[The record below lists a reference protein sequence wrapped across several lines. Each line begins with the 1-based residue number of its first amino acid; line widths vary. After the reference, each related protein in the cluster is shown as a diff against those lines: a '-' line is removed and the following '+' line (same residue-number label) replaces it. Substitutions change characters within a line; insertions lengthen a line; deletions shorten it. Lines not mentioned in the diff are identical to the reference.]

1 MPPSR
6 SKLFR
11 GRPNKLLID
20 DRAILIKMPDFQ
32 DAPQLEDEDEQDE
45 FLIGEDFLIE
55 EEEELEATPL
65 RVFIGTANISEI
77 QEDNSLMEEGG
88 IVWDL
93 SAMSES
99 LDEDFEIFDEL
110 AQDDQASAT
119 LSIQLGDN
127 PPLQTR
133 VSSPDSAWAL
143 DEDDEL
149 KDDDTWE
156 ESGNSIEVGR
166 IQVQIAIPKLAEDEA
181 ILEEAILEEDSDED
195 IDFTGGIPLE
205 ESEEDWGIFPNQDK
219 ASQPI
224 SNSQITIPP
233 IFEDIENS
241 ADQDFPDADDTD
253 PLMRWKD
260 MGQLENPKAKVKSTE
275 GKFDIEDPPEPI
287 LYRQLS
293 EEIPK
298 EVLDVPSRPGHEIY
312 AKDVN
317 FDNIPAVL
325 GFGLD
330 QDDITEEREPVHV
343 RQNNK
348 LNKQSHEDNEEFW
361 KSADFWIVLT
371 FVLLVFFFAM
381 NVLF

>member
-32 DAPQLEDEDEQDE
+32 DAPELEDEDEQDE

-77 QEDNSLMEEGG
+77 QEDNSLLEDGG

-110 AQDDQASAT
+110 VQDDEAPAT

-127 PPLQTR
+127 APLQTR

-143 DEDDEL
+143 DEDDDL
-149 KDDDTWE
+149 KDDETWE
-156 ESGNSIEVGR
+156 ESANSIEVGR
-166 IQVQIAIPKLAEDEA
+166 IQVQIAIPKLSDDEVIA
-181 ILEEAILEEDSDED
+181 EEDSDED
-195 IDFTGGIPLE
+195 LDFIGGIPLE
-205 ESEEDWGIFPNQDK
+205 ESEEDWGIFPRKDNVDTPHK
-219 ASQPI
+219 PI

-233 IFEDIENS
+233 VFEDIGNTVG
-241 ADQDFPDADDTD
+241 QDFPDGPDTD
-253 PLMRWKD
+253 PIMRWDDGK
-260 MGQLENPKAKVKSTE
+260 QTKRNKIEVKSSI
-275 GKFDIEDPPEPI
+275 GKFNIEDPPEPV

-298 EVLDVPSRPGHEIY
+298 NVLEVPSRPGHEVY

-317 FDNIPAVL
+317 FDEIPSVL

-343 RQNNK
+343 KQNME
-348 LNKQSHEDNEEFW
+348 LNKQSNLDNEEFW

-371 FVLLVFFFAM
+371 FVLLIFFFAM